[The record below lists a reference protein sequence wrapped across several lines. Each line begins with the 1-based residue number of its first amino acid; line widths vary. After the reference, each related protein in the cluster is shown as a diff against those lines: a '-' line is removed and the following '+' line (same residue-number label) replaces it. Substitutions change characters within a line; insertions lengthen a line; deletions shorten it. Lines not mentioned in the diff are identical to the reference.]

1 MPSNK
6 LLGKQMDI
14 VERFK
19 VQSKKRVIN
28 SMVALTFMVS
38 ALAISYYDLTFS
50 FIGMRMDYF
59 TLILKGV
66 ALIFIYFA
74 YIHSLCPKCSKLSGT
89 GWNIT
94 ECKNCGEKLT

>member
-1 MPSNK
+1 
-6 LLGKQMDI
+6 MDI

-19 VQSKKRVIN
+19 IQSKKRVIN
-28 SMVALTFMVS
+28 SIVALTFMVS
-38 ALAISYYDLTFS
+38 ALVINYYDLTFS
-50 FIGMRMDYF
+50 FIDMRMDYF

-94 ECKNCGEKLT
+94 ECKSCGEKLT